1 MDIMI
6 FAVVVTSAIVLLALS
21 YFFGESRTT
30 NWEVGITLKISL
42 LKNYQKTGC
51 ESLNLLSKE
60 TLEFIIYY
68 KGK

>member
-1 MDIMI
+1 MNMI

-21 YFFGESRTT
+21 YFFGELRTT

-60 TLEFIIYY
+60 DTLEFIIYY